1 MGSQMIEQRRHFYN
15 DQKIQGYFLVGLV
28 LLEVIIACLLMVFL
42 YIEVNSIIDKHLYQM
57 HSIES
62 TSWSEI
68 FTLLTVSISG
78 FVVINMLVLY
88 LAHLVWERYVRQ
100 TIFLFSNGLDKI
112 LALDFSDQPVTI
124 QGHHR
129 LLDLMTRWLK
139 KEHNRNQEISVL
151 TKRLLA
157 YEGKAIDKTDYETL
171 NQALDEYRRLLM
183 GIHR

>member
-1 MGSQMIEQRRHFYN
+1 MFEQRKHFYS

-28 LLEVIIACLLMVFL
+28 ILEITLAGLLMVFF
-42 YIEVNSIIDKHLYQM
+42 YYQVNNIIDKHLYQM

-68 FTLLTVSISG
+68 FTLLTVSMSG

-100 TIFLFSNGLDKI
+100 TVFLFSSGLDKI
-112 LALDFSDQPVTI
+112 LALDFSDRSVMT
-124 QGHHR
+124 QGHHH

-139 KEHNRNQEISVL
+139 KEHNRNQKIAIL
-151 TKRLLA
+151 AKRLLA
-157 YEGKAIDKTDYETL
+157 YEDKAIDKTDYETL
-171 NQALDEYRRLLM
+171 NQALDEYRRLLT
-183 GIHR
+183 GIQK